1 MATYF
6 PNTSEGNVN
15 KKRFAN
21 IKFKHHNRN
30 QNQDWGQSSLC
41 LPYQVAGFCPFGIY
55 CKDNHRFRAG
65 LLRSHKDDDKVMKD
79 LKKTDD
85 IFVAIYR

>member
-6 PNTSEGNVN
+6 PDTSDGNVN
-15 KKRFAN
+15 KTRFAN
-21 IKFKHHNRN
+21 IKFKHHRKE
-30 QNQDWGQSSLC
+30 QNQDFGQSSLC
-41 LPYQVAGFCPFGIY
+41 LPYQVAGCCPFGMY
-55 CKDNHRFRAG
+55 CKNNHRSRAG

-79 LKKTDD
+79 LKKTDV